1 METPLFKKI
10 TFFVVT
16 LLLLFPF
23 FSSATEKNIEISFFY
38 RRTCPYCSREKVFL
52 DEIEKKYPEVKVNR
66 YLAEDPR
73 NQELLEKLAREHNA
87 ERYIGLVPLTFIGK
101 DFFLGFDDK
110 EGIGKE
116 IDNSIQR
123 QLKGIKDSSGEG
135 ITLPFVGRIDQSK
148 YSLPVLA
155 VILGFLDGFN
165 VCSLGALVLI
175 LGIVLALRSRAK
187 ISVFGVVYILTT
199 TIVYGLLIALWYKIF
214 SILAPYI
221 KVMDAIV
228 GLIAI
233 AGAIYFLRQFLKFKK
248 QGPVCEAEEG
258 GIASKFST
266 RLQES
271 LKNPGNIIGVIG
283 SILLFAAVIT
293 VVEFPCSATVPVVF
307 AAIVAKSNIST
318 LQYLLCIAIY
328 MLFYMI
334 DEIILFLVAAFT
346 MKIWLASKKIT
357 TWLTLIEAIILFFLG
372 FYYLKSI
379 INF

>member
-1 METPLFKKI
+1 METPFFKKI